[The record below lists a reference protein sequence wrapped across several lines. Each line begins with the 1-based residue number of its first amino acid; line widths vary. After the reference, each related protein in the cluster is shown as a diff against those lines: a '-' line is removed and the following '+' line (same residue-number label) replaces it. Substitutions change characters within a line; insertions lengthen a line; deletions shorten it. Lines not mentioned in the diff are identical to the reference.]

1 MRNIKRK
8 TYNNFML
15 VMKHIQNKGYDSTEA
30 EKITHNIFNQFENNP
45 MGLSVNQLVDMIVP
59 KEEYNET

>member
-15 VMKHIQNKGYDSTEA
+15 VMKHIQNKGYDSGEA
-30 EKITHNIFNQFENNP
+30 EKITHNIFNQFENNS
-45 MGLSVNQLVDMIVP
+45 MGLSVNQLVNMVVS
-59 KEEYNET
+59 KEKYNET

>member
-15 VMKHIQNKGYDSTEA
+15 VMKHIQNKGYDFNEA
-30 EKITHNIFNQFENNP
+30 EKITHNIFNQFENNFYYLLDSC
-45 MGLSVNQLVDMIVP
+45 GV
-59 KEEYNET
+59 